1 MNMNEVIKNLG
12 IKENTIVNMQG
23 ECTLETE
30 LINGYKIVKRLNSE
44 DCTSCR
50 IYPKDNNGNVDCN
63 NYLHLRLNI
72 LLQ

>member
-30 LINGYKIVKRLNSE
+30 LINGYKIVKRLNNE

-50 IYPKDNNGNVDCN
+50 IYPKDNNGSVDYN